1 MEIGFEKVADGFMN
15 QDSGV
20 ARSEDDRHFARRGVP
35 GVEKMKGLVGR
46 FPTDAAGRINL
57 AEVLETD
64 PSSPSGKA
72 VFADSSFFGDGHTGQ
87 FDHRPDIRYE
97 KSLGVCD
104 QYVLD
109 EIVESGF
116 HFFDCG

>member
-35 GVEKMKGLVGR
+35 GIEKMEGLIGC
-46 FPTDAAGRINL
+46 FTSNADGRISL
-57 AEVLETD
+57 SEVLETD
-64 PSSPSGKA
+64 SSSASGKA

-87 FDHRPDIRYE
+87 FDHRADIRYE
-97 KSLGVCD
+97 KPLGIRD
-104 QYVLD
+104 HDMLD
-109 EIVESGF
+109 EIIKPGF
-116 HFFDCG
+116 HFFDGG